1 MTSRQSERSSP
12 KIRRIKPVTLSANTL
27 EALAEFVRE
36 SGLKVGDRLPAE
48 RVIGKHLGVSRPI
61 VREALSRWAALGVV
75 ETINGRGTFLR
86 RAVEEGTQ
94 HVVLTLGTERER
106 LLELVEVRTALET
119 EAAALAALRAT
130 PEQVQGLWEA
140 LEAVERAYALRNDAP
155 EEDWAFHLKVYQ
167 ATGNPMFERFIE
179 AFHSLFHR
187 FWENPLNQ
195 PEFAKRGLP
204 YHRALVESIAG
215 RDPEAARAAVR
226 MIMKILKEDLSR
238 GGEGREA
245 DL

>member
-1 MTSRQSERSSP
+1 MVRRHAAP
-12 KIRRIKPVTLSANTL
+12 IRIRRIRPLTLSANTL
-27 EALAEFVRE
+27 EALAAFIRE

-48 RVIGKHLGVSRPI
+48 RIIAERLGVSRPI

-86 RAVEEGTQ
+86 RPVDESTR
-94 HVVLTLGTERER
+94 HVVLSLGTERER

-130 PEQVQGLWEA
+130 PEQIGGLWEA
-140 LEAVERAYALRNDAP
+140 LEAVERAYARYNDAP
-155 EEDWAFHLKVYQ
+155 EEDWAFHLKVYR
-167 ATGNPMFERFIE
+167 ATGNPMFEHFIE

-187 FWENPLNQ
+187 FWENPLHQ

-204 YHRALVESIAG
+204 YHRALVESIAA
-215 RDPEAARAAVR
+215 RDPEGARAAVR

-238 GGEGREA
+238 GEA
-245 DL
+245 GG